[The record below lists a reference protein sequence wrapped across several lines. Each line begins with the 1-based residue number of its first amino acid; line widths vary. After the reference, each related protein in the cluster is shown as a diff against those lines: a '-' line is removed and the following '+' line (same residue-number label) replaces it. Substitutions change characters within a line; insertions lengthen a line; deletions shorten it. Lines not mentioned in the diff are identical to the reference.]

1 MKIMREIVRNTEMGI
16 QSIDNLCPYIED
28 EGLNKL
34 VLDQQKKLR
43 EFHDEANLSLSCE
56 EREQAKSN
64 VIQKTMLKAGVN
76 VNAMLHNDASH
87 IAEMLTEGYRMGVDS
102 VQKCVNE
109 LKKDGTE
116 MPPLASDILKFY
128 DKSVKALREYL

>member
-28 EGLNKL
+28 EGLKKL

-43 EFHDEANLSLSCE
+43 EIHDEADSSLSVE

-64 VIQKTMLKAGVN
+64 IIQKTMLKAGVN
-76 VNAMLHNDASH
+76 MNAMFHSDASH
-87 IAEMLTEGYRMGVDS
+87 VAEMLTEGYRMGIDS

-116 MPPLASDILKFY
+116 MPSLASEILKFY

>member
-28 EGLNKL
+28 EGLKKL
-34 VLDQQKKLR
+34 VLEQQKKLQ
-43 EFHDEANLSLSCE
+43 EIHDEADSSLSFD

-64 VIQKTMLKAGVN
+64 IIQKTLLKAGVN
-76 VNAMLHNDASH
+76 MNAMIHSDASH
-87 IAEMLTEGYRMGVDS
+87 VAEMLTEGYRMGIDS

-109 LKKDGTE
+109 MKKDGTE
-116 MPPLASDILKFY
+116 MPSLAGETLKFY
-128 DKSVKALREYL
+128 DKCVKALREFL

>member
-28 EGLNKL
+28 ENL
-34 VLDQQKKLR
+34 KKLILEQQSKLR
-43 EFHDEANLSLSCE
+43 DFHDEADSTLNTE

-64 VIQKTMLKAGVN
+64 IVQKTMLKAGVN
-76 VNAMLHNDASH
+76 MNAMFHNDSSH

-109 LKKDGTE
+109 LKREGTE
-116 MPPLASDILKFY
+116 MPSLASEVLKFY